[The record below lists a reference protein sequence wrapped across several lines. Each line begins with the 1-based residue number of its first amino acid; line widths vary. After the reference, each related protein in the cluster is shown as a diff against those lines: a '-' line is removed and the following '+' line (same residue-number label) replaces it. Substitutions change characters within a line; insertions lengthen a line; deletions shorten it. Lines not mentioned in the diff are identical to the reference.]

1 MLSRT
6 LLNIP
11 LGVTSNMI
19 VTSLYRYCR
28 AKSTL
33 IRGHEMEIVRSMK
46 YERFCYGEPTLHL
59 QMLRFEIFSV
69 AQRVPE
75 HVQVARVHSKT
86 DPGQAASASTSA
98 YTAYSNR

>member
-11 LGVTSNMI
+11 IVVTSNLI
-19 VTSLYRYCR
+19 VTSLYKYRR

-33 IRGHEMEIVRSMK
+33 LRGHEMEIVRSMK
-46 YERFCYGEPTLHL
+46 YERFCNGEPTLHH
-59 QMLRFEIFSV
+59 QVLRFEIFSV

-75 HVQVARVHSKT
+75 HVQVARVHSQA